1 MPKLRY
7 LPTSEELRQS
17 TLPPAKRNRPIEK
30 IYSEAARILLGK
42 GLIPATCPIWH
53 CHEAYAEAKRRL
65 VPDPFIR

>member
-1 MPKLRY
+1 MKLRY

-17 TLPPAKRNRPIEK
+17 TLPPAKRKRPAEK
-30 IYSEAARILLGK
+30 VYVEAARILLAK

-65 VPDPFIR
+65 LPDPLIR